1 MAPRTKR
8 SKNASAKMAAQ
19 VAAGLAPWT
28 RTAGFIANR
37 LKLLEAELQASQTK
51 LGSDAAASQQR
62 EQRMQAQIE
71 ELEQHSV
78 RYRLAAAEE
87 LAGLQQLEE
96 QQQHVE
102 QQQQHLEEQQQQL
115 EEQQR
120 QVLAAASKAVYAAEQ
135 RAAMAA
141 CTVHALALQ
150 LGLLQHANA
159 VMAEEAV
166 ALRQRAAKG
175 DEAAAAAANQEARC
189 LELAAQC
196 QDLVMEC
203 HEQQASPTPLDCSV
217 MLELMAAMKQ
227 PRRVLA
233 EAYAVGCKMTWGPS
247 EPQLEG
253 QAVTEEQVDSQVRFL
268 VRVFGGYYT
277 MRMKFLD
284 ELPYLT
290 AALGDS
296 STAARQWAA
305 RMHLRYLEREQLLG
319 HLEGEDASKYD
330 PLELH
335 KMRADLEVTRDTGML
350 TPAMEQLLSR
360 YYRATHMTNAVPE
373 TMLKQLNNDSVLRM
387 NAEGMSGRAKLAME
401 DTTAWVAD
409 GVVTQQGMVAAT
421 AERKA
426 LQNHGASPWGTAASP
441 GGTAAS
447 PGGTAASPGG
457 TAASPWGTAASPGGT
472 AASPG
477 GTAASPGGTAA
488 SPGGTAASP
497 GGTAASPGG
506 TAASPG
512 GGTQAPA
519 TNKARPGKRQQQAPS
534 KAERVMKRIRCLVS
548 MPSDEQ
554 RAAAVAVRDSVTA
567 RQQQQQVDSK
577 RLKELEDT
585 ARGVYNRFEPPL
597 PALRSKGISVEELK
611 HLSQKFG
618 VGSVGKNRRQLL
630 ERIAEYCK
638 Q

>member
-37 LKLLEAELQASQTK
+37 LKVLEAELQASQTQH
-51 LGSDAAASQQR
+51 GTDAAASQQR
-62 EQRMQAQIE
+62 EQQLQAQIE
-71 ELEQHSV
+71 ELQKPLSTMQGYCYLNQPTPTSQPESAYYHRAIV
-78 RYRLAAAEE
+78 L
-87 LAGLQQLEE
+87 LVAGLCAQ
-96 QQQHVE
+96 
-102 QQQQHLEEQQQQL
+102 
-115 EEQQR
+115 
-120 QVLAAASKAVYAAEQ
+120 AGAGAIGFDS
-135 RAAMAA
+135 
-141 CTVHALALQ
+141 
-150 LGLLQHANA
+150 
-159 VMAEEAV
+159 
-166 ALRQRAAKG
+166 KG
-175 DEAAAAAANQEARC
+175 DNLGIIMQFALPMRYPAPANSP
-189 LELAAQC
+189 
-196 QDLVMEC
+196 
-203 HEQQASPTPLDCSV
+203 SPTPANPPSPTPANPPSPTITSQPIPARPARVIRRPSRFATDSPLLTPPPPNTPCLPSSLSQGSASASPSTPPIQGPEAASQAAGCS
-217 MLELMAAMKQ
+217 AS
-227 PRRVLA
+227 PN
-233 EAYAVGCKMTWGPS
+233 YPAVC
-247 EPQLEG
+247 
-253 QAVTEEQVDSQVRFL
+253 A
-268 VRVFGGYYT
+268 
-277 MRMKFLD
+277 
-284 ELPYLT
+284 
-290 AALGDS
+290 
-296 STAARQWAA
+296 
-305 RMHLRYLEREQLLG
+305 
-319 HLEGEDASKYD
+319 
-330 PLELH
+330 
-335 KMRADLEVTRDTGML
+335 RDTGIL

-426 LQNHGASPWGTAASP
+426 LQNHGATAIPGTAASTGGTAASPSGTAASP

-447 PGGTAASPGG
+447 PGGTAAI
-457 TAASPWGTAASPGGT
+457 
-472 AASPG
+472 
-477 GTAASPGGTAA
+477 
-488 SPGGTAASP
+488 PGGTAASP

-512 GGTQAPA
+512 GGTQALA
-519 TNKARPGKRQQQAPS
+519 TNKARLGKRQQQAQS

-554 RAAAVAVRDSVTA
+554 RATVVAVRDSVTA

-597 PALRSKGISVEELK
+597 PALRSKGMTVEELK
-611 HLSQKFG
+611 HLSQKLG

>member
-1 MAPRTKR
+1 
-8 SKNASAKMAAQ
+8 MAAQ

-37 LKLLEAELQASQTK
+37 LKAYGCSAQM
-51 LGSDAAASQQR
+51 QR
-62 EQRMQAQIE
+62 EGHNSQLCWM
-71 ELEQHSV
+71 LEHVSTHFKKHP
-78 RYRLAAAEE
+78 LADTPQVE
-87 LAGLQQLEE
+87 LACLTRWGTYGRIAVWILQHYATLLVQLQKYNTPDITAG
-96 QQQHVE
+96 QQKTVQCLLSNLLDVKIMVHCA
-102 QQQQHLEEQQQQL
+102 
-115 EEQQR
+115 
-120 QVLAAASKAVYAAEQ
+120 VLAALDRAV
-135 RAAMAA
+135 
-141 CTVHALALQ
+141 
-150 LGLLQHANA
+150 LQH
-159 VMAEEAV
+159 EQ
-166 ALRQRAAKG
+166 LW
-175 DEAAAAAANQEARC
+175 
-189 LELAAQC
+189 AQSNSSRW
-196 QDLVMEC
+196 MC
-203 HEQQASPTPLDCSV
+203 HWHSHHHSV

-447 PGGTAASPGG
+447 SWGTAASPGGTAASPGG
-457 TAASPWGTAASPGGT
+457 TAASPGGTAASPGGTAASPGGTAPSPGGT

-512 GGTQAPA
+512 GGTQALA

-611 HLSQKFG
+611 HLSQKLG
-618 VGSVGKNRRQLL
+618 VGSVGKNKRQLL

>member
-1 MAPRTKR
+1 
-8 SKNASAKMAAQ
+8 
-19 VAAGLAPWT
+19 
-28 RTAGFIANR
+28 
-37 LKLLEAELQASQTK
+37 
-51 LGSDAAASQQR
+51 
-62 EQRMQAQIE
+62 
-71 ELEQHSV
+71 
-78 RYRLAAAEE
+78 
-87 LAGLQQLEE
+87 
-96 QQQHVE
+96 
-102 QQQQHLEEQQQQL
+102 
-115 EEQQR
+115 
-120 QVLAAASKAVYAAEQ
+120 
-135 RAAMAA
+135 
-141 CTVHALALQ
+141 
-150 LGLLQHANA
+150 
-159 VMAEEAV
+159 
-166 ALRQRAAKG
+166 
-175 DEAAAAAANQEARC
+175 
-189 LELAAQC
+189 
-196 QDLVMEC
+196 
-203 HEQQASPTPLDCSV
+203 
-217 MLELMAAMKQ
+217 
-227 PRRVLA
+227 
-233 EAYAVGCKMTWGPS
+233 
-247 EPQLEG
+247 
-253 QAVTEEQVDSQVRFL
+253 
-268 VRVFGGYYT
+268 
-277 MRMKFLD
+277 
-284 ELPYLT
+284 
-290 AALGDS
+290 
-296 STAARQWAA
+296 
-305 RMHLRYLEREQLLG
+305 MHLRYLEREQLLG

-447 PGGTAASPGG
+447 PGGT
-457 TAASPWGTAASPGGT
+457 T
-472 AASPG
+472 
-477 GTAASPGGTAA
+477 
-488 SPGGTAASP
+488 
-497 GGTAASPGG
+497 ASPGG

-512 GGTQAPA
+512 GGTQALA

-611 HLSQKFG
+611 HLSHKLG

>member
-1 MAPRTKR
+1 
-8 SKNASAKMAAQ
+8 
-19 VAAGLAPWT
+19 
-28 RTAGFIANR
+28 
-37 LKLLEAELQASQTK
+37 
-51 LGSDAAASQQR
+51 
-62 EQRMQAQIE
+62 
-71 ELEQHSV
+71 
-78 RYRLAAAEE
+78 
-87 LAGLQQLEE
+87 
-96 QQQHVE
+96 
-102 QQQQHLEEQQQQL
+102 
-115 EEQQR
+115 
-120 QVLAAASKAVYAAEQ
+120 
-135 RAAMAA
+135 
-141 CTVHALALQ
+141 
-150 LGLLQHANA
+150 
-159 VMAEEAV
+159 
-166 ALRQRAAKG
+166 
-175 DEAAAAAANQEARC
+175 
-189 LELAAQC
+189 
-196 QDLVMEC
+196 
-203 HEQQASPTPLDCSV
+203 

-290 AALGDS
+290 AALGDP
-296 STAARQWAA
+296 STAGRQWAA
-305 RMHLRYLEREQLLG
+305 SMHLRYLEREQLLG
-319 HLEGEDASKYD
+319 HLEGEGASKYD

-335 KMRADLEVTRDTGML
+335 KMTADLEVTRDTGML

-426 LQNHGASPWGTAASP
+426 LQTHGAPASSGTAASP
-441 GGTAAS
+441 GGTAAI
-447 PGGTAASPGG
+447 PAGTAASPAG
-457 TAASPWGTAASPGGT
+457 TAASPAGTAASPAGTAASPGGT

-497 GGTAASPGG
+497 AGTAASPAGTAASPGG
-506 TAASPG
+506 TAASPAGTAASPGGTAASLG

-519 TNKARPGKRQQQAPS
+519 TNKARKGKRQQQGQS

-597 PALRSKGISVEELK
+597 PALRSKGMTVEELK
-611 HLSQKFG
+611 HLSQQLG
-618 VGSVGKNRRQLL
+618 VGSMGKNRRQLL